1 MDALS
6 AGANPAGN
14 IKAVGNG
21 ITTFIDPVTTNY
33 TIQNGYTLGLN
44 KIVTFFGQTSGLLA
58 GTSQFFSTL
67 TVCDNLV
74 TSPNEASI
82 QTYPPTAPAPVGS
95 VITKAVSTQSIQVSS
110 INGTAYPPPT
120 PALVP
125 TGSITIWA
133 GGNDNGA
140 GTQTFNVPAGWLL
153 CDGSIVSQVTYAALF
168 AVVGNKY
175 LQAIPPGPLNFFL
188 PDLTFAVPMG
198 TPYRNYAQTFDN
210 TKPFVGFEFQSWSST
225 YITNPAI
232 QACWKIIQTSRGTLN
247 FGTIFPVG
255 TVEGLG
261 VAVYVS
267 KILTYDGYQG
277 YIIVTSADGVSS
289 IPNFGSA
296 FKQAEGQGTIEQ
308 VGGDFIYTLGSFN
321 VLGRPLVTH
330 NQTSL
335 EVAVH
340 QHNMG
345 PDGFPPFPTGPSIA
359 TVTPNIR
366 AVQNPGG
373 VVVGQS
379 TISTIGTGP
388 VGFENATNVA
398 TYTAPNFI
406 NMLYIIKT

>member
-1 MDALS
+1 
-6 AGANPAGN
+6 
-14 IKAVGNG
+14 
-21 ITTFIDPVTTNY
+21 
-33 TIQNGYTLGLN
+33 
-44 KIVTFFGQTSGLLA
+44 
-58 GTSQFFSTL
+58 
-67 TVCDNLV
+67 
-74 TSPNEASI
+74 
-82 QTYPPTAPAPVGS
+82 
-95 VITKAVSTQSIQVSS
+95 
-110 INGTAYPPPT
+110 
-120 PALVP
+120 
-125 TGSITIWA
+125 
-133 GGNDNGA
+133 
-140 GTQTFNVPAGWLL
+140 
-153 CDGSIVSQVTYAALF
+153 
-168 AVVGNKY
+168 
-175 LQAIPPGPLNFFL
+175 
-188 PDLTFAVPMG
+188 MG
-198 TPYRNYAQTFDN
+198 TPYRNYAQTFN
-210 TKPFVGFEFQSWSST
+210 NALPSVLIQFQSWTSS
-225 YITNPAI
+225 YVTNPAI
-232 QACWKIIQTSRGTLN
+232 QACWKIDQTSSGTLN
-247 FGTIFPVG
+247 FGTLFPVG
-255 TVEGLG
+255 SVEGLG
-261 VAVYVS
+261 IAVYVS
-267 KILTYDGYQG
+267 QILIYDGYEG

-296 FKQAEGQGTIEQ
+296 FKSGQGQGTIEQ
-308 VGGDFIYTLGSFN
+308 AGGDFLYTLGSFN